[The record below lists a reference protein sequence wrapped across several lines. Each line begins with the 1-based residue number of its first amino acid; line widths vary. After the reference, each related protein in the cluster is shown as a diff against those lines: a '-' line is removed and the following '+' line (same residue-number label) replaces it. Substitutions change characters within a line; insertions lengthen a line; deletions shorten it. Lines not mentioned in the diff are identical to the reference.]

1 MSYLVCGN
9 CGYRIPLSDY
19 IRSETTTLTCPNCG
33 SRSFTLYIDPND
45 FQTINYLIALVL
57 VSYVAPLIY
66 YLQEKMKSINEESK
80 EAEKRE

>member
-19 IRSETTTLTCPNCG
+19 IRSETPTLTCPNCG

-57 VSYVAPLIY
+57 ASYVAPLIY
-66 YLQEKMKSINEESK
+66 YLLEKIKST
-80 EAEKRE
+80 KR